1 MGDRKSYAWCD
12 CACQTPVGFVPVSP
26 GEQKA
31 AQSRSVKH
39 VCGQESLAMK
49 RPSKWAEVKLHG
61 VASDK
66 LLLFSCVSQNLVLLL
81 AALRASEG

>member
-1 MGDRKSYAWCD
+1 MPMSL
-12 CACQTPVGFVPVSP
+12 

-39 VCGQESLAMK
+39 VCVQESFAMK
-49 RPSKWAEVKLHG
+49 RPSKWAEVRLHG
-61 VASDK
+61 VASEK
-66 LLLFSCVSQNLVLLL
+66 LLLFSRVSENLVLLL

>member
-1 MGDRKSYAWCD
+1 M
-12 CACQTPVGFVPVSP
+12 FL

-39 VCGQESLAMK
+39 VCVQESFAMK
-49 RPSKWAEVKLHG
+49 GPYKWALVRLHG

-66 LLLFSCVSQNLVLLL
+66 LLLFSHVSENLVLLP
-81 AALRASEG
+81 AALRASES